1 MKYLVGVEVVGAA
14 ERRFERVVFRRKVV
28 VVVVVG
34 LRTQRQRGHV
44 EYSFLSLSL
53 SLFFSLYLPIFPF
66 FFFSWFFLG
75 AVFLSLEMVFGDKER
90 ERQG

>member
-14 ERRFERVVFRRKVV
+14 ERRFERVVFRRKV

-53 SLFFSLYLPIFPF
+53 SLFFSLYLPIFPLF
-66 FFFSWFFLG
+66 FFFLVFFG
-75 AVFLSLEMVFGDKER
+75 GCFSLSRNGVWG
-90 ERQG
+90 